1 MRRVATRWSLLLA
14 TLGVV
19 ALILAAPA
27 SVLAAA
33 GGTPGPNESNQGHS
47 SHGGSGPGHAPGSS
61 SSSSS
66 SSSSQSG
73 GGSQSGGT
81 GSGGNSGS
89 SVPGGTSTS
98 SSSGSGHSSPG
109 DSNPE
114 DVWVDGYSSSTAPV
128 SSAGPGHEMDPHL
141 GCPAYIIL
149 WGSGLADPTGI
160 YTIDGWNPS
169 GSGTGDYSHAGY
181 HQDQAWPGT
190 AANPSTASWNY
201 STAAG
206 GTQEISYIPTATLVA
221 HAIANG
227 DAPVN
232 GEGLHFKLQFVQDPQ
247 KHKTFWVNCPTPTPP
262 PAGTPDLSITKKVS
276 ETTAHF
282 GDTLTYT
289 VVVTNSGTAAATN
302 VVIDDTMSG
311 TAGFTIKTTS
321 FSPDA
326 ATVLSS
332 SEVEWTIPTI
342 SANGGTSTETYS
354 ATISQPS
361 PYDSATTY
369 VLNNTA
375 SIVDCTGSGP
385 CSATVTTDVPGS
397 TPPPGAP
404 DLSITKKV
412 SETTAHFGDILTYT
426 VVVTNS
432 GSAAATN
439 VVIDD
444 TMSGTAGFTINTA
457 SFSPYAATVLSS
469 SEVEWT
475 IPTISANGGTSTET
489 YTATISQPSPYDPAT
504 TYVLNNTASI
514 VDCTGS
520 GPCSATVT
528 TDVPGST
535 PPPSN
540 APDLVVV
547 KTVNATLAKVGQTVT
562 YTITVSNIGGAAA
575 TNVVMTDVM
584 SGSASFSV
592 NLSSFSGVP
601 PVTVTGAGTSA
612 DPFTWT
618 YASIAAGA
626 VDTVTY
632 QATILGP
639 GTTSVHG
646 SRFEQLINT
655 VTASGPGCS
664 TTSCTSTVTTTAPLP
679 PHGVLGATTTKKKT
693 PTTPTPAGAVLGA
706 SVTTPGTGAN
716 LDLWLTIILVL
727 SGLALIGLA
736 VAARRRATPQ
746 A

>member
-33 GGTPGPNESNQGHS
+33 GGTPGPNGSNQGHS

-311 TAGFTIKTTS
+311 TAGFTINTAS
-321 FSPDA
+321 FSPYA

-361 PYDSATTY
+361 PYDS
-369 VLNNTA
+369 
-375 SIVDCTGSGP
+375 
-385 CSATVTTDVPGS
+385 
-397 TPPPGAP
+397 
-404 DLSITKKV
+404 
-412 SETTAHFGDILTYT
+412 
-426 VVVTNS
+426 
-432 GSAAATN
+432 
-439 VVIDD
+439 
-444 TMSGTAGFTINTA
+444 
-457 SFSPYAATVLSS
+457 
-469 SEVEWT
+469 
-475 IPTISANGGTSTET
+475 
-489 YTATISQPSPYDPAT
+489 AT